1 MANWNARIASDFE
14 YAAWENNIY
23 KDKSSET
30 ESAEMSTTEKIIA
43 ELENDIQIF
52 EEKLNVVKEFKL
64 LLYQN
69 NQDIKFLTKQNRE
82 LIIENQIFKA
92 NLRDVANQLRS
103 GVSKI
108 QQKTMARVIEECFGE
123 KK

>member
-1 MANWNARIASDFE
+1 
-14 YAAWENNIY
+14 
-23 KDKSSET
+23 
-30 ESAEMSTTEKIIA
+30 MSTVEKIID
-43 ELENDIQIF
+43 ELEHDIEIF
-52 EEKLNVVKEFKL
+52 EEKLNVVKAFKL

-82 LIIENQIFKA
+82 LIIENQILKA
-92 NLRDVANQLRS
+92 NLRDVANQLRG